1 MYRLLIVD
9 DERYL
14 VESIYELISAQS
26 ELDLDILTCCYSD
39 EAMQIIN
46 SQRIDLILLDI
57 NMPGKTGLEIAD
69 ELAEIWP
76 SCQIIFLTGYAD
88 FDYIYRSSK
97 LKNATFLLKTEDNDT
112 ILKAVR
118 DAISQLDFETE
129 HRKLLSKEHSRDLY
143 VNYLLYR
150 DPLKK
155 LLLGQHISLF
165 TEIVSFLPSS
175 FAFDLKRDF
184 FLLLLKLPGEQ
195 AAFSYAEDP
204 QFITSTLK
212 ELSARLDLSLI
223 HI

>member
-129 HRKLLSKEHSRDLY
+129 HRKLLSKRAFQ
-143 VNYLLYR
+143 R
-150 DPLKK
+150 FICK
-155 LLLGQHISLF
+155 L
-165 TEIVSFLPSS
+165 
-175 FAFDLKRDF
+175 
-184 FLLLLKLPGEQ
+184 
-195 AAFSYAEDP
+195 
-204 QFITSTLK
+204 STLPRSFK
-212 ELSARLDLSLI
+212 KIVAWSAYLSFYRNSIVFAKFI
-223 HI
+223 CI

>member
-97 LKNATFLLKTEDNDT
+97 LKNATFLLKTEDRIRCILDT
-112 ILKAVR
+112 GRSIPIWKSAG
-118 DAISQLDFETE
+118 
-129 HRKLLSKEHSRDLY
+129 K
-143 VNYLLYR
+143 YLPDMIR
-150 DPLKK
+150 QEKK
-155 LLLGQHISLF
+155 
-165 TEIVSFLPSS
+165 
-175 FAFDLKRDF
+175 
-184 FLLLLKLPGEQ
+184 
-195 AAFSYAEDP
+195 
-204 QFITSTLK
+204 
-212 ELSARLDLSLI
+212 
-223 HI
+223 

>member
-1 MYRLLIVD
+1 M
-9 DERYL
+9 
-14 VESIYELISAQS
+14 
-26 ELDLDILTCCYSD
+26 
-39 EAMQIIN
+39 
-46 SQRIDLILLDI
+46 
-57 NMPGKTGLEIAD
+57 
-69 ELAEIWP
+69 
-76 SCQIIFLTGYAD
+76 
-88 FDYIYRSSK
+88 
-97 LKNATFLLKTEDNDT
+97 
-112 ILKAVR
+112 R

-212 ELSARLDLSLI
+212 ELSARLDDRFEVFICPIDPSLWAVFLQPSATLKKSADAMLLYI
-223 HI
+223 KEALNF

>member
-76 SCQIIFLTGYAD
+76 SCQIIFNWICR
-88 FDYIYRSSK
+88 F
-97 LKNATFLLKTEDNDT
+97 
-112 ILKAVR
+112 
-118 DAISQLDFETE
+118 
-129 HRKLLSKEHSRDLY
+129 
-143 VNYLLYR
+143 
-150 DPLKK
+150 
-155 LLLGQHISLF
+155 
-165 TEIVSFLPSS
+165 
-175 FAFDLKRDF
+175 
-184 FLLLLKLPGEQ
+184 
-195 AAFSYAEDP
+195 
-204 QFITSTLK
+204 
-212 ELSARLDLSLI
+212 
-223 HI
+223 

>member
-76 SCQIIFLTGYAD
+76 SCQIIF
-88 FDYIYRSSK
+88 FNWICR
-97 LKNATFLLKTEDNDT
+97 F
-112 ILKAVR
+112 
-118 DAISQLDFETE
+118 
-129 HRKLLSKEHSRDLY
+129 
-143 VNYLLYR
+143 
-150 DPLKK
+150 
-155 LLLGQHISLF
+155 
-165 TEIVSFLPSS
+165 
-175 FAFDLKRDF
+175 
-184 FLLLLKLPGEQ
+184 
-195 AAFSYAEDP
+195 
-204 QFITSTLK
+204 
-212 ELSARLDLSLI
+212 
-223 HI
+223 

>member
-97 LKNATFLLKTEDNDT
+97 LKNARFCKNRGTMMRF
-112 ILKAVR
+112 
-118 DAISQLDFETE
+118 
-129 HRKLLSKEHSRDLY
+129 
-143 VNYLLYR
+143 
-150 DPLKK
+150 
-155 LLLGQHISLF
+155 
-165 TEIVSFLPSS
+165 
-175 FAFDLKRDF
+175 
-184 FLLLLKLPGEQ
+184 
-195 AAFSYAEDP
+195 
-204 QFITSTLK
+204 
-212 ELSARLDLSLI
+212 
-223 HI
+223 

>member
-76 SCQIIFLTGYAD
+76 SCQIIFL
-88 FDYIYRSSK
+88 
-97 LKNATFLLKTEDNDT
+97 N
-112 ILKAVR
+112 
-118 DAISQLDFETE
+118 
-129 HRKLLSKEHSRDLY
+129 
-143 VNYLLYR
+143 
-150 DPLKK
+150 
-155 LLLGQHISLF
+155 
-165 TEIVSFLPSS
+165 
-175 FAFDLKRDF
+175 
-184 FLLLLKLPGEQ
+184 
-195 AAFSYAEDP
+195 
-204 QFITSTLK
+204 
-212 ELSARLDLSLI
+212 
-223 HI
+223 